1 PGAAPARPRVRRLP
15 RRPRGPGDQA
25 AGAGPGRRAR
35 DRVRGGRPGG
45 RAWRARAGP
54 EIVRGMSSDGGEA
67 AVPTER
73 RDRVLLV
80 TLNRPD
86 QRNAVNAAMAHG
98 IAAALDELDA
108 DQGLSIGVLTG
119 AGKGFCSGMDLK
131 AFVAGESPVVEGRG
145 FAGITQR
152 AAAKP
157 LIAAVEGFA
166 VAGGLE
172 VALSCDLIV
181 AGRGAR
187 LGIPE
192 VKRSLV
198 AAGGGLLRL
207 PRVLPR
213 NIAMEMA
220 LTGDFILA
228 ERGFELGLV
237 NRLAE
242 PGGALEAALEL
253 AGTIAANGPL
263 ALAATKRILTESVDW
278 PDAEFFARQEAIAAP
293 VRGSEDAREGATAFA
308 EKRPPVWKG
317 R

>member
-1 PGAAPARPRVRRLP
+1 MTDAEAEPAVL
-15 RRPRGPGDQA
+15 
-25 AGAGPGRRAR
+25 
-35 DRVRGGRPGG
+35 
-45 RAWRARAGP
+45 
-54 EIVRGMSSDGGEA
+54 
-67 AVPTER
+67 TER

-86 QRNAVNAAMAHG
+86 QRNAVNAAVAQG
-98 IAAALDELDA
+98 IAAALDELDG
-108 DQGLSIGVLTG
+108 DDGLTIGVITG

-152 AAAKP
+152 AADKP
-157 LIAAVEGFA
+157 LIAAIEGFA

-172 VALSCDLIV
+172 VALCCDLIV
-181 AGRGAR
+181 AARGAR

-207 PRVLPR
+207 PRMLPR

-228 ERGFELGLV
+228 ERAAELGLV

-242 PGGALEAALEL
+242 PAGALDAALEL
-253 AGTIAANGPL
+253 ARAIAANGPL

-278 PDAEFFARQEAIAAP
+278 TDAEFFARQEVIAAP
-293 VRGSEDAREGATAFA
+293 VRDSEDAREGATAFA
-308 EKRPPVWKG
+308 QKRAPQWKG